1 LVELL
6 VVIAIIGVL
15 IALLLPAVQA
25 AREAARRMQ
34 CSNHLKQWV
43 IASHNY
49 HDTYLAFPSAQNTG
63 QINSRFSPTY
73 CLLPFIEQVPFYDLI
88 ITNKYNP
95 WDGTTEGHLL
105 RTNIPT
111 VQCPS
116 DPTVKIPGGNC
127 AKGNLVVC
135 YGDGSLQANGD
146 VGPGH
151 AQDVTLR
158 GVYLPRIW
166 KNLSSVSDGTS
177 NSISVSET
185 VTGANSSLT
194 NVKGGAANA
203 GTAIQDGSAN
213 RIKPSACANVVLPGD
228 RNTLSNPWIHGDRWR
243 ACRFLDGYCF
253 YSGFNTILP
262 PNSPNCIR
270 NGAETAWGF
279 YSASSFHPGGVNCG
293 LTDGAVRF
301 VTDTVDT
308 NGLPDSDQGRNL
320 QGESPFGVW
329 GAVGTPAG
337 GESKTLP

>member
-1 LVELL
+1 

-34 CSNHLKQWV
+34 CTNGMKQWV

-49 HDTYLAFPSAQNTG
+49 HDTHLALPSAQNPG

-73 CLLPFIEQVPFYDLI
+73 CLLPFIEQAPLYDLI
-88 ITNKYNP
+88 ITNQYTP
-95 WDGTTEGHLL
+95 WLGTTEGHLL

-116 DPTVKIPGGNC
+116 DPTVKTPGGNS

-135 YGDGSLQANGD
+135 YGDGSLQANGAA
-146 VGPGH
+146 GPGDT
-151 AQDVTLR
+151 QDVTSR
-158 GVYLPRIW
+158 GMYLPRIW
-166 KNLSSVSDGTS
+166 KNFSAVIDGTS
-177 NSISVSET
+177 NTISVSET
-185 VTGANSSLT
+185 VTGASNPHT
-194 NVKGGAANA
+194 AVKGGAANA
-203 GTAIQDGSAN
+203 GTAIQDGGAN

-228 RNTLSNPWIHGDRWR
+228 RNTLSNPWNHENQWR
-243 ACRFLDGYCF
+243 ACRIHDGLCF

-262 PNSPNCIR
+262 PNSPNCMRIGSE
-270 NGAETAWGF
+270 NVWGF

-301 VTDTVDT
+301 VTDTIDT
-308 NGLPDSDQGRNL
+308 NGLPDSDQGKNL
-320 QGESPFGVW
+320 TGESSYGIW
-329 GAVGTPAG
+329 GTAGTPSG
-337 GESKTLP
+337 GESKNLL